1 MTIAQGLC
9 TAESDMER
17 PCGGEKVGRSRTMTS
32 HFVMMGVAVMALTAG
47 PQAQTK
53 ITEAAGAAKV
63 TTSKMTGEVVL
74 VDGNNLLVRMQ
85 ADGQYRI
92 FNVVPGREFII
103 DGQKKLIG
111 DLSPGTTLTATITT
125 REQPTTVRTTSSLN
139 GEVWYVDKNYVI
151 LRLANGEVRDY
162 NVPDSYRFTVE
173 GKPASVNQLRKGMQV
188 SATKIVAQNQ
198 TEISSETVVTGTA
211 RK

>member
-1 MTIAQGLC
+1 MMSVAIMGL
-9 TAESDMER
+9 A
-17 PCGGEKVGRSRTMTS
+17 
-32 HFVMMGVAVMALTAG
+32 AG
-47 PQAQTK
+47 PQAQTRT
-53 ITEAAGAAKV
+53 TEAAGAAKV
-63 TTSKMTGEVVL
+63 TSSKMTGEVVI

-92 FNVVPGREFII
+92 FNVMPGREFI
-103 DGQKKLIG
+103 IG

-125 REQPTTVRTTSSLN
+125 REQPITIRTTSSLN
-139 GEVWYVDKNYVI
+139 GEVWYVDRNYVI

-173 GKPASVNQLRKGMQV
+173 GKPASVKELRKGMQV
-188 SATKIVAQNQ
+188 SATKIVAENQ

>member
-1 MTIAQGLC
+1 MMSVAIMGL
-9 TAESDMER
+9 A
-17 PCGGEKVGRSRTMTS
+17 
-32 HFVMMGVAVMALTAG
+32 AG
-47 PQAQTK
+47 PQAQTRT
-53 ITEAAGAAKV
+53 TEAAGAAKV
-63 TTSKMTGEVVL
+63 TSSKMTGEVVI

-92 FNVVPGREFII
+92 FNVMPGREFII

-125 REQPTTVRTTSSLN
+125 REQPITIRTTSSLN
-139 GEVWYVDKNYVI
+139 GEVWYVDRNYVI

-173 GKPASVNQLRKGMQV
+173 GKPASVKELRKGMQV
-188 SATKIVAQNQ
+188 SATKIVAENQ

>member
-1 MTIAQGLC
+1 MWNCLVAMKRRG
-9 TAESDMER
+9 
-17 PCGGEKVGRSRTMTS
+17 TMTTS
-32 HFVMMGVAVMALTAG
+32 HLVMMSVSVMALAAG

-53 ITEAAGAAKV
+53 TTEAAGAAKV
-63 TTSKMTGEVVL
+63 STSKMTGEVVV

-85 ADGQYRI
+85 SNGQYRI
-92 FNVVPGREFII
+92 FNVAPGRKFVI
-103 DGQKKLIG
+103 DGQTKLIG

-125 REQPTTVRTTSSLN
+125 REQPVTVRTTSSLS

-162 NVPDSYRFTVE
+162 NVPDSYRFTVQ
-173 GKPASVNQLRKGMQV
+173 GKPASVNELRKGMQV
-188 SATKIVAQNQ
+188 SATKIVAENQ
-198 TEISSETVVTGTA
+198 TEISTETVVTGSA